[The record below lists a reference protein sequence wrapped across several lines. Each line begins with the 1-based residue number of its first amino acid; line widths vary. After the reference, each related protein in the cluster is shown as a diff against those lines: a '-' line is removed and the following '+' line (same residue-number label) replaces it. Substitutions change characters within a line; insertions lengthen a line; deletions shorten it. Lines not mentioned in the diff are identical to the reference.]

1 MESDIPKVLHT
12 IAGKPMIKYILKTVK
27 SIKPDI
33 INIVYG
39 HGGNLLKSI
48 IHDPSIIWIF
58 QKKQLGTGHAI
69 KQVIPQFS
77 AQEDILIVYGD
88 IPLISI
94 KTLKKLYKKKPKEG
108 ICLLTKKLKNPNGY
122 GRILRDINNKVFK
135 VVESQDANSEELLIK
150 EVNTGIFIA
159 NSSDL
164 QRWIKK
170 ITNKNTQGEFY
181 LTNIIELAY
190 KEGIKINT
198 IYPIYKNE
206 TKGVNNLLQLSY
218 IEKIYQADLTKK
230 LLLSGLKLKDPSRF
244 DIRGTIEHGKNVF
257 IDINVVIKGK
267 VKLGNNVR
275 IGIGCILKDS
285 IVGDNCFIKPYS
297 IIENSE
303 LLDNCII
310 GPFAIILHKSKLES
324 GVKIGNF
331 VEIKKSN
338 IGQKSKARHLS
349 YIGDAKIGKKVNIGA
364 GTITCNFNGINKNN
378 TIIGDNVFIG
388 STTQLIA
395 PINISNNVTVAA
407 GTTVMKSVASS
418 NLLVYN
424 PKKQIH
430 KSNWKGPK
438 NKK

>member
-1 MESDIPKVLHT
+1 M
-12 IAGKPMIKYILKTVK
+12 
-27 SIKPDI
+27 
-33 INIVYG
+33 
-39 HGGNLLKSI
+39 
-48 IHDPSIIWIF
+48 
-58 QKKQLGTGHAI
+58 
-69 KQVIPQFS
+69 
-77 AQEDILIVYGD
+77 
-88 IPLISI
+88 
-94 KTLKKLYKKKPKEG
+94 
-108 ICLLTKKLKNPNGY
+108 
-122 GRILRDINNKVFK
+122 
-135 VVESQDANSEELLIK
+135 
-150 EVNTGIFIA
+150 
-159 NSSDL
+159 
-164 QRWIKK
+164 
-170 ITNKNTQGEFY
+170 
-181 LTNIIELAY
+181 
-190 KEGIKINT
+190 
-198 IYPIYKNE
+198 
-206 TKGVNNLLQLSY
+206 
-218 IEKIYQADLTKK
+218 
-230 LLLSGLKLKDPSRF
+230 LLSGLKLKDPSRF

-275 IGIGCILKDS
+275 IGIGCILKNS

-338 IGQKSKARHLS
+338 VGQKSKARHLS
-349 YIGDAKIGKKVNIGA
+349 YLGDAKIGKKVNIGA
-364 GTITCNFNGINKNN
+364 GTITCNFNGISKNN

-407 GTTVMKSVASS
+407 GTTVMKNVASS